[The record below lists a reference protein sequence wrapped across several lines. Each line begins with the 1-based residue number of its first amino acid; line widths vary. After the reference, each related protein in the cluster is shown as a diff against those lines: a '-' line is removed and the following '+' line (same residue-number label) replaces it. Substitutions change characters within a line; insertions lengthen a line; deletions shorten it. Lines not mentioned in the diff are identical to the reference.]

1 MLAWSEKFESGQSVV
16 SAFRLFRGSVLS
28 WVLAEG
34 LMDVLKGESIPVGL
48 PDVDLS
54 RLRSYFGEES
64 SKVTQAVVTIHRKNH
79 RTTRTRDDFCR
90 GLTARSVEGI

>member
-1 MLAWSEKFESGQSVV
+1 MLAWTGNFERGRSVV
-16 SAFRLFRGSVLS
+16 SAFRVFRGSVHS

-54 RLRSYFGEES
+54 RRKSFFGEE
-64 SKVTQAVVTIHRKNH
+64 KVAKS
-79 RTTRTRDDFCR
+79 
-90 GLTARSVEGI
+90 L

>member
-1 MLAWSEKFESGQSVV
+1 MNAIRHVYDYQYVFHVH
-16 SAFRLFRGSVLS
+16 S

-54 RLRSYFGEES
+54 RLKSFFGEES
-64 SKVTQAVVTIHRKNH
+64 SKVSKTMVTIHSKNH
-79 RTTRTRDDFCR
+79 SSTRTRDDFCR
-90 GLTARSVEGI
+90 GITARSVEGV